1 VLRSTS
7 IDELPQLF
15 NVLKG
20 DMSLIGPRPH
30 AVGHNEY
37 YAPKIRHY
45 ISRHRVKP
53 GLSGLAQV
61 HGYRGETPKLEQMHK
76 RVSYDTAYIRRWSI
90 WLDMQIIFRTVQL
103 VLKRQNA
110 H

>member
-1 VLRSTS
+1 
-7 IDELPQLF
+7 
-15 NVLKG
+15 
-20 DMSLIGPRPH
+20 
-30 AVGHNEY
+30 
-37 YAPKIRHY
+37 
-45 ISRHRVKP
+45 
-53 GLSGLAQV
+53 
-61 HGYRGETPKLEQMHK
+61 MHK